1 MSVIITEMTLSDLE
15 KIEDILTTDFDD
27 FWNKKVLEEEL
38 SSSSSKYIVAK
49 SDNEIVGFAGL
60 KIVLDEA
67 DIMNI
72 VTRKNYRRQG
82 IGSLL
87 LKNLIMLCENSG
99 TKSIALEVNENNSN
113 AIGLYLKFGF
123 QHIGV
128 RKNYYKNE
136 NAIIMKKNLLQEHNN
151 SIL

>member
-1 MSVIITEMTLSDLE
+1 MSVIITEMKLSDLE
-15 KIEDILTTDFDD
+15 KIKDVLTTDFDD

-49 SDNEIVGFAGL
+49 NDNEIVGFAGL

-72 VTRKNYRRQG
+72 VTKKNYRKQG

-87 LKNLIMLCENSG
+87 LKNLIILCENLG
-99 TKSIALEVNENNSN
+99 TKTIALEVNENNSN

-128 RKNYYKNE
+128 RNNYYKNE
-136 NAIIMKKNLLQEHNN
+136 NAIIMKKDLLQ
-151 SIL
+151 

>member
-1 MSVIITEMTLSDLE
+1 MSVIITEMKLSDLE
-15 KIEDILTTDFDD
+15 KIKDVLTTDFDD

-49 SDNEIVGFAGL
+49 NDNEIVGFAGL

-87 LKNLIMLCENSG
+87 LKNLIMLCENSS

-136 NAIIMKKNLLQEHNN
+136 NAIIMKKDLL
-151 SIL
+151 

>member
-1 MSVIITEMTLSDLE
+1 MSVIIEEMKLSDLE
-15 KIEDILTTDFDD
+15 KIKDILTTDFDD

-49 SDNEIVGFAGL
+49 NDNEIVGFAGL

-87 LKNLIMLCENSG
+87 LKNLIMLCENSS

>member
-1 MSVIITEMTLSDLE
+1 MSLIIKEMKLSDLE
-15 KIEDILTTDFDD
+15 KIKNILTTDFDD
-27 FWNKKVLEEEL
+27 FWNRKVLEEEL

-49 SDNEIVGFAGL
+49 NDNEIVGFAGL

-87 LKNLIMLCENSG
+87 LKNLIMLCESLNV
-99 TKSIALEVNENNSN
+99 KSINLEVNQENFN
-113 AIGLYLKFGF
+113 AIDLYTKFNF
-123 QHIGV
+123 EKIGV
-128 RKNYYKNE
+128 RKNYYKNN
-136 NAIIMKKNLLQEHNN
+136 NAIIMKKVLLQ
-151 SIL
+151 

>member
-1 MSVIITEMTLSDLE
+1 MSIFITKMKLSDLE
-15 KIEDILTTDFDD
+15 KIQDILTTDFDD

-49 SDNEIVGFAGL
+49 NDNEIVGFAGL

-72 VTRKNYRRQG
+72 VTKKNYRKQG

-87 LKNLIMLCENSG
+87 LKNLIMLCENLG
-99 TKSIALEVNENNSN
+99 TKTIALEVNENNSN

-136 NAIIMKKNLLQEHNN
+136 NAIIMKKDLLQK
-151 SIL
+151 

>member
-1 MSVIITEMTLSDLE
+1 MSVIITEMKLSDLE

-49 SDNEIVGFAGL
+49 NDNEIVGFAGI
-60 KIVLDEA
+60 KIVLDEV

-72 VTRKNYRRQG
+72 VTKKNYRRQG
-82 IGSLL
+82 IGCLL
-87 LKNLIMLCENSG
+87 LKNLITISKNLNI
-99 TKSIALEVNENNSN
+99 KSITLEVHENNSN
-113 AIGLYLKFGF
+113 AIDLYTKYNF
-123 QHIGV
+123 QKIGV

-136 NAIIMKKNLLQEHNN
+136 SAIIMKKDLF
-151 SIL
+151 

>member
-1 MSVIITEMTLSDLE
+1 MSVIITEMKLSDLE

-49 SDNEIVGFAGL
+49 SDDEIVGFAGL
-60 KIVLDEA
+60 KIVLNEA

-72 VTRKNYRRQG
+72 VTKKNYRRQG
-82 IGSLL
+82 IGCLL
-87 LKNLIMLCENSG
+87 LKNLITISKSLNV
-99 TKSIALEVNENNSN
+99 KSITLEVNENNSN
-113 AIGLYLKFGF
+113 AIDLYTKYNF
-123 QHIGV
+123 QKIGV

-136 NAIIMKKNLLQEHNN
+136 SAIIMKKDLL
-151 SIL
+151 

>member
-1 MSVIITEMTLSDLE
+1 MSVIITEMKLSDLE

-49 SDNEIVGFAGL
+49 NDNEIVGFAGI
-60 KIVLDEA
+60 KIVLDEV

-72 VTRKNYRRQG
+72 VTKKNYRRQG
-82 IGSLL
+82 IGCLL
-87 LKNLIMLCENSG
+87 LKNLITISKSLNA
-99 TKSIALEVNENNSN
+99 KSITLEVNENNSN
-113 AIGLYLKFGF
+113 AIDLYTKYNF
-123 QHIGV
+123 QKIGV

-136 NAIIMKKNLLQEHNN
+136 SAIIMKKDLL
-151 SIL
+151 

>member
-1 MSVIITEMTLSDLE
+1 MSVIITEMKLSDLE

-49 SDNEIVGFAGL
+49 SDDEIIGFAGI
-60 KIVLDEA
+60 KIVLDEV

-72 VTRKNYRRQG
+72 VTKKNYRRQG
-82 IGSLL
+82 IGCLL
-87 LKNLIMLCENSG
+87 LKNLITISKSLNA
-99 TKSIALEVNENNSN
+99 KSITLEVNENNSN
-113 AIGLYLKFGF
+113 AIDLYTKYNF
-123 QHIGV
+123 QKIGV

-136 NAIIMKKNLLQEHNN
+136 SAIIMKKDLL
-151 SIL
+151 

>member
-1 MSVIITEMTLSDLE
+1 MSVIITEMKLSDLE

-27 FWNKKVLEEEL
+27 FWNKEILEEEL

-49 SDNEIVGFAGL
+49 SDDEIIGFAGL

-72 VTRKNYRRQG
+72 VTKKNYRRQG
-82 IGSLL
+82 IGCLL
-87 LKNLIMLCENSG
+87 LKNLITISKSLNA
-99 TKSIALEVNENNSN
+99 KSITLEVNENNSN
-113 AIGLYLKFGF
+113 AINLYTKFNF
-123 QHIGV
+123 QKIGV

-136 NAIIMKKNLLQEHNN
+136 SAIIMKKDLL
-151 SIL
+151 